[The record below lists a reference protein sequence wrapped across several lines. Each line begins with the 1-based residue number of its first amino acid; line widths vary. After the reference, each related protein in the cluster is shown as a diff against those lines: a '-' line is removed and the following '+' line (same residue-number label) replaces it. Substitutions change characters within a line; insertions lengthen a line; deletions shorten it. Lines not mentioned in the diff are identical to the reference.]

1 MKRFSTLL
9 LGAVAVVG
17 MAHADN
23 VTVTWAFNGDATPVV
38 SGTDPANIVLG
49 DFKFGDKVAHTSYVS
64 ISTDGSVKGYHIA
77 CSVKTPS
84 SSSADNTGAY
94 WFEIPVAPAAGKKFT
109 PKRVAFKGAKNGTGN
124 EHYANVFWYDG
135 TDKATIVNKFTF
147 TRNDASGNFYAE
159 FAGSVPENT
168 GYETNTS
175 LVFNLYSKPGAVYTS
190 SSAGKGWIIGDLVIE
205 GELTDAGFVDTRA
218 EAPLAWSVPSVSL
231 KVRDAFTAPTLSNA
245 EGLPVT
251 FATNNPA
258 VATVDEAG
266 AISLVEGGVGTAVI
280 SAFFDGNDTYKSAK
294 VDCEIKVLTNVVEV
308 SVLEAYSAVE
318 SVPVDYLWKAS
329 AEIAAGEQ
337 LVSDENITVTA
348 PFLSKVQTYAAN
360 YAGYEFPKSIQVR
373 VKSVPTADD
382 LVGTDNGGSSSLVIA
397 PKKDMT
403 LYIFGR
409 RQTLSLRTEVSDDVE
424 NNVITKTNIFG
435 ATPNDGKDI
444 YLCDQANITT
454 RMPHEILF
462 GCDSGSPDYMF
473 GVNKYELAADH
484 TYTLWTYGTT
494 YQMNGLGYK
503 VAGNTTTG
511 LGVVSAENAAA
522 VYYNLQGQK
531 IANPTAAG
539 VYVVVRGGKASKVVV
554 K

>member
-64 ISTDGSVKGYHIA
+64 ISADGSVKGYHIA
-77 CSVKTPS
+77 TNDGKELK
-84 SSSADNTGAY
+84 SADNTGAY
-94 WFEIPVAPAAGKKFT
+94 WFQVPVAPAAGKKFT
-109 PKRVAFKGAKNGTGN
+109 PKRVSFKGSKNGTDN
-124 EHYANVFWYDG
+124 AYCANVFWYDG
-135 TDKATIVNKFTF
+135 ANKATIADGFVFK
-147 TRNDASGNFYAE
+147 RNNEKNGFYAE
-159 FAGSVPENT
+159 CSGVVPEND
-168 GYETNTS
+168 GYDSSTS
-175 LVFNLYSKPGAVYTS
+175 LVLNLYAKPSAIYTS
-190 SSAGKGWIIGDLVIE
+190 SSAGKGWIISDLVIE

-218 EAPLAWSVPSVSL
+218 EAPLAWSVPSVTL

-245 EGLPVT
+245 EALPVT

-258 VATVDEAG
+258 VATVDESG
-266 AISLVEGGVGTAVI
+266 AISLVEGGIGTAVI
-280 SAFFDGNDTYKSAK
+280 SALFDGNDTYKSAK
-294 VDCEIKVLTNVVEV
+294 IDCEIKVLTNVVEGNA
-308 SVLEAYSAVE
+308 LEAYTPVE

-329 AEIAAGEQ
+329 ADIAAGEQ
-337 LVSDENITVTA
+337 LVSDENISVTA
-348 PFLSKVQTYAAN
+348 PFLSKVQTYSAN
-360 YAGYEFPKSIQVR
+360 YAGNEFPKSVQVR
-373 VKSVPTADD
+373 VKAAPNADA
-382 LVGTDNGGSSSLVIA
+382 LEGTDNGGSSSLVIA

-409 RQTLSLRTEVSDDVE
+409 RQTLPLRSEENDDVE
-424 NNVITKTNIFG
+424 NNVITKTNIYG

-444 YLCDQANITT
+444 YLCDQADIAT

-462 GCDSGSPDYMF
+462 GCDSGSPDYMY

-503 VAGNTTTG
+503 LAGNTTTG
-511 LGVVSAENAAA
+511 LGVVSAENSAA

-531 IANPTAAG
+531 VANPNVAG